1 MAKQTAAQRRKA
13 RELKREQFLDG
24 IKDEI
29 DELNRIRSVKQR
41 RESASGHPKAEELA
55 EDLDQQC
62 ATLAWPT
69 HVTHHHLEHPER
81 FECGDFGIRRKTRSP

>member
-1 MAKQTAAQRRKA
+1 VVGDGAIIRLARQLDALMWKQ
-13 RELKREQFLDG
+13 RELIE
-24 IKDEI
+24 
-29 DELNRIRSVKQR
+29 RIR
-41 RESASGHPKAEELA
+41 ESGHPKAEELA

-81 FECGDFGIRRKTRSP
+81 FECGDFKIRRKTMSPWHAT